1 MRNFKIKKTNG
12 ILFETFILMV
22 SVEFWLLPFYCA
34 IMSTLRPVS
43 PRFAY
48 LLLVLTMLLWSTNF
62 VIARAIHGQ
71 IGPFG
76 LAFGRWAIA
85 LVCLMPFGLPRL
97 ARTWPALRQQ
107 WRKLL
112 LLGVFGIGLTNTL
125 VYMALRSTTATNAVI
140 LNSATPMMVLVLG
153 SLYFRQRLS
162 HRQWA
167 GMSMAMLGALLI
179 VLKGNLT
186 DMVHFQ
192 FNHGDVLVLAGGLC
206 WAVYTLVLR
215 SLLPGLDPLVMMM
228 VLLLV
233 GETLLLPAFV
243 QETWQRGGFHL
254 LSVPT
259 MAWLL
264 YLGIFPSVLA
274 FLMYNRA
281 IAVVGAVKAAGFL
294 YLMPAFGALLSI
306 GLLGEDLHW
315 FHVAG
320 LAAIFSGI
328 VASSLGVRAGDSSR
342 GRQALPMA
350 VE

>member
-1 MRNFKIKKTNG
+1 MPSSK
-12 ILFETFILMV
+12 
-22 SVEFWLLPFYCA
+22 
-34 IMSTLRPVS
+34 PVS
-43 PRFAY
+43 TRFAY

-85 LVCLMPFGLPRL
+85 LLCLLPFGLPRL
-97 ARTWPALRQQ
+97 ARAWPLLRQQ
-107 WRKLL
+107 WQKLL

-125 VYMALRSTTATNAVI
+125 VYVAVRSTTATNAVI

-162 HRQWA
+162 RRQWG
-167 GMSMAMLGALLI
+167 GMAMAMLGALLI
-179 VLKGNLT
+179 VLKGNLAG
-186 DMVHFQ
+186 VLHFQ
-192 FNHGDVLVLAGGLC
+192 FSQGDLLVLAAGLC
-206 WAVYTLVLR
+206 WAVYTLGLR
-215 SLLPGLDPLVMMM
+215 TLLPGLDPLVMMM

-233 GETLLLPAFV
+233 GEALLLPAFV
-243 QETWQRGGFHL
+243 RETWQLGGFHL
-254 LSVPT
+254 LSLPT

-281 IAVVGAVKAAGFL
+281 IAQVGAAKAAGFL
-294 YLMPAFGALLSI
+294 YLMPAFGALQSI
-306 GLLGEDLHW
+306 CLLGEELHW

-328 VASSLGVRAGDSSR
+328 VASSLPSRRAAAARKLQPAPSL
-342 GRQALPMA
+342 A
-350 VE
+350 E